1 MRSLLIMIAAILVGV
16 PSADSQGTR
25 RETNSAQSSAIEGH
39 VVNAVTGEPLRK
51 VDLILRRAD
60 VSPNAHSPA
69 SYTTSTYE
77 SGRFVM
83 RDVEPGQYRL
93 LAARSGF
100 VSMEYGARGPVQAGA
115 ALSVDGVRPLQG
127 IVFPLTP

>member
-1 MRSLLIMIAAILVGV
+1 IAGV
-16 PSADSQGTR
+16 PQADSQGKR
-25 RETNSAQSSAIEGH
+25 LEANSAESSAIEGRL
-39 VVNAVTGEPLRK
+39 NAVSGEPLRK

-69 SYTTSTYE
+69 SYTTSTAE
-77 SGRFVM
+77 SGRFVI
-83 RDVEPGQYRL
+83 RDIDPGQYRL

-115 ALSVDGVRPLQG
+115 ARSVDGVRPLQG
-127 IVFPLTP
+127 IVFPLIPHAGIA